1 MTTTTTPPYRPGR
14 IVSGS
19 GLPALLTDSPDAVPL
34 RPQSPEPACLL
45 TERQL
50 REELLPR
57 WRDGVRRQARA
68 LVRRAR
74 GALDGPGVTTPYE
87 RLDEP
92 AQRRAALVA
101 ELFRDGATSANAER
115 VDGLTLQRHV
125 AGALSAAEPP
135 RFELAWGQPKRD
147 VGGLKTAGRWADLAE
162 VYAVGRLVAL
172 VLAARELSGDERF
185 GMTVYSGGN
194 RFAAALF
201 AEPELLLEY
210 DRQRCR
216 IADALGGPGAVD
228 FRDFADAKRADPAEQ
243 EAHEA
248 RVREQLAA
256 LTDADVDAQMPVM
269 LFNVDWPRV
278 LPMAAAGEAIHGV
291 EMAPHV
297 ARWLAESPD
306 DRTPLLTR
314 AAVTCAVSPALR
326 ERWAEVFGGRMD
338 VLDDAVAFAVA
349 VGRASAAR
357 YTAIARAD
365 RGAPGALSGGP
376 HTVRLTV
383 HEKRD
388 RPDVPALLTLGVRG
402 GGLLSQHV
410 VARVPA
416 EGPVVFASVA
426 ETLVQAPESAPVL
439 LVPDGGEG
447 VVPDGSEPAAAGPS
461 DGRDGGADDG
471 AGRLLDWLVRERQ
484 PLCFASG
491 SEPSVRR
498 ALAHILD
505 PDRG

>member
-1 MTTTTTPPYRPGR
+1 MTATTTTPPYRPDR

-19 GLPALLTDSPDAVPL
+19 GLPALLRESPDAVPL
-34 RPQSPEPACLL
+34 FPHSPEPVALL
-45 TERQL
+45 TPRQL
-50 REELLPR
+50 HDELLPR
-57 WRDGVRRQARA
+57 WREGVERQARA
-68 LVRRAR
+68 LVRRSR
-74 GALDGPGVTTPYE
+74 GTLEVLAEETLYDGLDDPAL
-87 RLDEP
+87 
-92 AQRRAALVA
+92 RRAALVA
-101 ELFRDGATSANAER
+101 ELFRNHQISANAGR
-115 VDGLTLQRHV
+115 LDTRGLQRRI
-125 AGALSAAEPP
+125 AGALAADGAP
-135 RFELAWGQPKRD
+135 RLELAWGQSKRD

-172 VLAARELSGDERF
+172 VLAARELSGDGRI

-210 DRQRCR
+210 DAQRCR
-216 IADALGGPGAVD
+216 IADALGAPGAVD
-228 FRDFADAKRADPAEQ
+228 FQDFAAAKRSDPAERA
-243 EAHEA
+243 EHEE

-278 LPMAAAGEAIHGV
+278 LPAAAAGEAPHGV
-291 EMAPHV
+291 AMAPHV
-297 ARWLAESPD
+297 AGWLRESPG

-314 AAVTCAVSPALR
+314 AAVSCAVSPALQA
-326 ERWAEVFGGRMD
+326 RWLEVFGD
-338 VLDDAVAFAVA
+338 QPEVLEDAVSFVLA

-365 RGAPGALSGGP
+365 RNAPGLAGGP

-388 RPDVPALLTLGVRG
+388 RPEVPALLTLGVRG
-402 GGLLSQHV
+402 GGQLSQHV

-416 EGPVVFASVA
+416 EGPIAFGSVA
-426 ETLVQAPESAPVL
+426 ETLVQAPDAAPVL
-439 LVPDGGEG
+439 LAPDEGG
-447 VVPDGSEPAAAGPS
+447 PRLFDWLA
-461 DGRDGGADDG
+461 RDG
-471 AGRLLDWLVRERQ
+471 Q

-491 SEPSVRR
+491 PEPSVRR
-498 ALAHILD
+498 ALAHVLD
-505 PDRG
+505 PEHG

>member
-1 MTTTTTPPYRPGR
+1 MTTATTTPTYQPDR

-19 GLPALLTDSPDAVPL
+19 GLPALLKESPDAVPL
-34 RPQSPEPACLL
+34 FPSSPEPIGLL
-45 TERQL
+45 TARQL
-50 REELLPR
+50 RDELLPR
-57 WRDGVRRQARA
+57 WREGVERQAKA
-68 LVRRAR
+68 LVRRSR
-74 GALDGPGVTTPYE
+74 GTLEVLSGETLYDGLDDPAL
-87 RLDEP
+87 
-92 AQRRAALVA
+92 RRAALVA
-101 ELFRDGATSANAER
+101 ELFRNHQISANAGR
-115 VDGLTLQRHV
+115 LDTRALQRRI
-125 AGALSAAEPP
+125 AGALSADAPP
-135 RFELAWGQPKRD
+135 RFELAWGQSKRD

-172 VLAARELSGDERF
+172 VLAARELAGDERI

-210 DRQRCR
+210 DAQRGR
-216 IADALGGPGAVD
+216 IADALGSPGAVD
-228 FRDFADAKRADPAEQ
+228 FQDFAAAKRSDPAAR
-243 EAHEA
+243 EAHEE

-278 LPMAAAGEAIHGV
+278 LPLAASGEAPHGV
-291 EMAPHV
+291 PMAPHV
-297 ARWLAESPD
+297 ARWLRESPQ

-314 AAVTCAVSPALR
+314 AAVSCAVSPALQA
-326 ERWAEVFGGRMD
+326 RWLEVFGDRPE
-338 VLDDAVAFAVA
+338 VLEDAVAFALA

-365 RGAPGALSGGP
+365 RNAPGLAGGP

-388 RPDVPALLTLGVRG
+388 RPEVPALLTLGVRG
-402 GGLLSQHV
+402 GGQLSQHV

-416 EGPVVFASVA
+416 EGPVTFGSVA
-426 ETLVQAPESAPVL
+426 ETLVQAPDSAPVL
-439 LVPDGGEG
+439 LEPDDGE
-447 VVPDGSEPAAAGPS
+447 PRLFDWLS
-461 DGRDGGADDG
+461 RDG
-471 AGRLLDWLVRERQ
+471 Q

-491 SEPSVRR
+491 PEPSVRR

-505 PDRG
+505 PEHG